1 MIRFSCLHFGQNS
14 GKFLSSVSLRT
25 LFRVL
30 FPQIGHLIHSV
41 GSVISTGIELAN
53 ALSFIIIPSFSPC
66 AAAQLV
72 NRAGEVWLKIE
83 RLSLVALV
91 DEVLQGLAGVP

>member
-1 MIRFSCLHFGQNS
+1 M
-14 GKFLSSVSLRT
+14 SSVSFRT

-41 GSVISTGIELAN
+41 GSAISTSTELAN
-53 ALSFIIIPSFSPC
+53 ALSFIIIPSFTSC

-72 NRAGEVWLKIE
+72 NRTGAVWLKIE
-83 RLSLVALV
+83 RLALVALV
-91 DEVLQGLAGVP
+91 DEVLQGLAGVS